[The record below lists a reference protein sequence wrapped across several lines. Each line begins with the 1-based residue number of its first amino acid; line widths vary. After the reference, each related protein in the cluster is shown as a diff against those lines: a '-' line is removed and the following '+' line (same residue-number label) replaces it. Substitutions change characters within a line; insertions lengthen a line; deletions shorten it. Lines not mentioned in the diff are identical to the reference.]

1 MDEISFGKARIILLP
16 VLLGLI
22 IMFFLK
28 TFSIKISFWIWIAL
42 FVAILIIVAIWVIFS
57 QITTIQTPSE
67 ISSKIKAINQNNVI
81 IVIASVLVIVAGIC
95 WFIGIN
101 SGDINDPRYHFFRTE
116 DLSDDTATSFR
127 GYDIEGNYTIEDNAI
142 HVVGTC
148 VITRKTNAKL
158 PWIAFDASGGGLV
171 TVDIIDDNLPGYG
184 YEDFK
189 SGRVVIT
196 KDNRNY
202 YFKIKGDFYY
212 FYINNNFAESFG
224 DIEGGRD
231 RRERTYKITIKSIT
245 PEGVWIDNIESK

>member
-1 MDEISFGKARIILLP
+1 MSLLISIFLFLILLIIF
-16 VLLGLI
+16 LRASEYFRERRRIGL
-22 IMFFLK
+22 
-28 TFSIKISFWIWIAL
+28 TTEPEQAETPTTVISG
-42 FVAILIIVAIWVIFS
+42 
-57 QITTIQTPSE
+57 
-67 ISSKIKAINQNNVI
+67 ISSKIKTIDQSN
-81 IVIASVLVIVAGIC
+81 IVIAIVLVLVIVVCIY
-95 WFIGIN
+95 WFAGIN

-116 DLSDDTATSFR
+116 DFSDDTATSFR

-148 VITRKTNAKL
+148 VITRKTNAEL
-158 PWIAFDASGGGLV
+158 PWIAFDASGGGTV
-171 TVDIIDDNLPGYG
+171 EVDILDNNLPGYG

-189 SGRVVIT
+189 SRQVVIT
-196 KDNRNY
+196 KDKRNY